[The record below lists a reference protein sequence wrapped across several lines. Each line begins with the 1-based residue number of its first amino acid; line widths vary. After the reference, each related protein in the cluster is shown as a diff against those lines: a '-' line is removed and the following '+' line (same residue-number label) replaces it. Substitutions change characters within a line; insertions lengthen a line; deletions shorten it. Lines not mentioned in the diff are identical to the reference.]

1 MFNVQ
6 NNTSKENYN
15 LLEINYKNYY
25 YNFDLNI
32 N

>member
-6 NNTSKENYN
+6 NNKLKESYN

-25 YNFDLNI
+25 YTNFEL
-32 N
+32 